1 MSDGIGSALIGALS
15 EVLKKQPVPGMPGQP
30 PQIGAQPQ
38 PAPAPVTNAPA
49 RIGALPAQPATA
61 PAKIGA
67 QPTQPSTTIGA
78 PPVDYAAQ
86 YAAHAA
92 ERPADLDP
100 NAGKP
105 SMLRKIGGI
114 ATGALI
120 GAVNPQAGGMIGR
133 DITQGP
139 RRELEAQQAQKMAQW
154 NQGGADISKEA
165 SLADTQ
171 SQIAQR
177 NAEAGKDARGPEA
190 KPATVTHTYTDAGNN
205 EVGVFSDGTTRVLG
219 PTAVKTP
226 EPKTKTLDEEYD
238 EAVRTENTA
247 RATQIQGEM
256 KTVAG
261 AKREPRAPT
270 DTESAISDYIKA
282 NKMDNTP
289 ANRLKAR
296 EAVKDKPESGAA
308 GKFDSANAEDASKQV
323 SSAHDADFR
332 MRSMSDS
339 YPKAQKGDQQAMMNL
354 LTNHIGMTLGLQKG
368 ARITKDILQEAQKS
382 TPWLQGVE
390 AKFDDR
396 GYLSGLTL
404 TSEQMGQMMDLAKSQ
419 RTDAWQRAA
428 DSADQAGVKDR
439 VKFPND
445 IKLGGAPPQGATM
458 KVPGSDGKLHWSDG
472 KADLGVAE

>member
-15 EVLKKQPVPGMPGQP
+15 EVFKKQPVPGMPGQP

-61 PAKIGA
+61 PGKIGA

-86 YAAHAA
+86 YAQHAA

-105 SMLRKIGGI
+105 SLARKIGGI

-177 NAEAGKDARGPEA
+177 NAEAVKDTRAPETKPGTPEEQAMSQYISQGMSPADARIRVLKDSA
-190 KPATVTHTYTDAGNN
+190 SVKPA
-205 EVGVFSDGTTRVLG
+205 
-219 PTAVKTP
+219 PT
-226 EPKTKTLDEEYD
+226 PKNQTLEEEYD
-238 EAVRTENTA
+238 DAVRTGDTA
-247 RATQIQGEM
+247 RAGQIETELR
-256 KTVAG
+256 TVAN
-261 AKREPRAPT
+261 AKREPKVATEPGTWTLQEGQDGGTVMFNSKTGQTKAAPSDIKRKPTADEQRRADLATNMNENMDALEDILKRRPELFGPVAGRVTSAKEAFGTSDT
-270 DTESAISDYIKA
+270 DVA
-282 NKMDNTP
+282 
-289 ANRLKAR
+289 RLKTIKEFMGMAAVGAHSMRNAQHVEAAANSIVNGFNNKSDAILASIGDAR
-296 EAVKDKPESGAA
+296 NSLKTFQNDVNTNPQPSSGATPSAKSASLDDVKAYAQSAGISVDAAKKAFKDK
-308 GKFDSANAEDASKQV
+308 
-323 SSAHDADFR
+323 
-332 MRSMSDS
+332 
-339 YPKAQKGDQQAMMNL
+339 
-354 LTNHIGMTLGLQKG
+354 
-368 ARITKDILQEAQKS
+368 
-382 TPWLQGVE
+382 
-390 AKFDDR
+390 
-396 GYLSGLTL
+396 GYT
-404 TSEQMGQMMDLAKSQ
+404 
-419 RTDAWQRAA
+419 
-428 DSADQAGVKDR
+428 VK
-439 VKFPND
+439 
-445 IKLGGAPPQGATM
+445 
-458 KVPGSDGKLHWSDG
+458 
-472 KADLGVAE
+472 